1 MSDMAYWLIGIMI
14 VMLGIGLSIYLQGDY
29 QLETE
34 EYIRRVK
41 ASRMRVIGI
50 GFLCLALAYL
60 ITALFAL

>member
-14 VMLGIGLSIYLQGDY
+14 VMLGIGLSIFLQGDY

-60 ITALFAL
+60 IAALFLL

>member
-1 MSDMAYWLIGIMI
+1 MSDMVYWLIGITLA
-14 VMLGIGLSIYLQGDY
+14 MLGIGLSIYLQGDY
-29 QLETE
+29 QLESD
-34 EYIRRVK
+34 EYIRRLK